1 MIESKKGKLLN
12 ILKAAP
18 LFFTKLSLISPGM
31 IDVYL
36 AGVILIEINLV
47 N

>member
-18 LFFTKLSLISPGM
+18 LFFTKLSLISPGR
-31 IDVYL
+31 IGVYL
-36 AGVILIEINLV
+36 SGVIVIAINLV